1 MKIIITTIGKENA
14 AEKIASTLLKEK
26 LAACVNIF
34 PCKSRYWWKKKIE
47 KSDEFMMIIKTKNT
61 LAERAAK
68 RIGELHSYK
77 MPVIEIINVEK
88 TSKGVEDWINEVTS

>member
-1 MKIIITTIGKENA
+1 MKIVATTVGKKNA
-14 AEKIASTLLKEK
+14 AEKMAESLLKEK

-47 KSDEFMMIIKTKNT
+47 KSDEFIIMAKTRDS
-61 LAERAAK
+61 LAGKAMK
-68 RIGELHSYK
+68 KIKELHTYGQ
-77 MPVIEIINVEK
+77 PVIEIINVEK